1 MAMSF
6 VTVATDALAEAA
18 KTLEGIGSGLSA
30 ARTAAAAPTA
40 GIAAAAQDEVSIA
53 IAGLLGNFGREF
65 QAVSA
70 QAQAFHDRFVSTL
83 GAGMG
88 QYASAEAA
96 SVQQTLLN
104 AVNAPAALGGLL
116 PAAAVS
122 FPVVNYPTAFGNILL
137 TLYGEQSILGMVT
150 VTAGSLSVPTPV
162 ALAYDAIG
170 PVANVMLAV
179 RDGNAAFANAA
190 QTGNTVGAATAIVQ
204 TPFNAVG
211 GFFFG
216 GGSITV
222 GVGVPA
228 VTGYTGMDYRIPV
241 GGLFSPVSRV
251 VLTLHG
257 SDGTTTVLPLSGTQF
272 GGIFAGVGSAITSAI
287 TGS

>member
-1 MAMSF
+1 MSF
-6 VTVATDALAEAA
+6 VTVATDAVAEAV

-40 GIAAAAQDEVSIA
+40 GIAAAAQDEVSTA

-96 SVQQTLLN
+96 NVQQTWLN
-104 AVNAPAALGGLL
+104 AVNAPAASIL

-122 FPVVNYPTAFGNILL
+122 FPVVNYPTALGPILL
-137 TLYGEQSILGMVT
+137 TLYGEQSLLGMVT
-150 VTAGSLSVPTPV
+150 VTAGSLYVPTPL
-162 ALAYDAIG
+162 ALAYDAIS

-179 RDGNAAFANAA
+179 RDGNTAFASAV
-190 QTGNTVGAATAIVQ
+190 QTGNALGAATAIVQ

-216 GGSITV
+216 GGSITG

-228 VTGYTGMDYRIPV
+228 ATGYTGMDYRIPV
-241 GGLFSPVSRV
+241 GGLFSPVSPV

-257 SDGTTTVLPLSGTQF
+257 SDGTTTVLPLRGTQF
-272 GGIFAGVGSAITSAI
+272 GGIFGGIGSAITSAI